1 MRAAVL
7 AESGRLEVRDV
18 PAPDP
23 DGWALVRT
31 RAAGVCGTELHF
43 LDAMFD
49 PPFFPFILGHE
60 AAGVVEH
67 APPGSDLTPGDR
79 VAVYNMVG
87 CGECHWCRTG
97 RDELCARPA
106 GQLGFSLDGGF
117 CELVRAPAANLIR
130 LPDDVSFETGAVLA
144 CSGMTAVHAVRL
156 ADVRLGSTVVV
167 DGVGG
172 VGLMVIQ
179 VAAIAGAR
187 VIAVADAQAKAAL
200 ARDAGASDVVV
211 LEGGNG
217 YETLPE
223 RIGEL
228 TGGLGADHYIELV
241 GSQET
246 MIAGLRSL
254 GRAGTCTLIGY
265 TGDDLTVNPV
275 ELILSERRIL
285 SSVAAARQD
294 LETAVR
300 LAGEGRLRVLVD
312 TRYPLDEVGTAL
324 ERLRARQ
331 VHGRN
336 VLVWG

>member
-18 PAPDP
+18 PEPEP
-23 DGWALVRT
+23 NGWALLAT

-49 PPFFPFILGHE
+49 PPRFPFILGHE

-67 APPGSDLTPGDR
+67 APQGSDLAPGDR

-87 CGECHWCRTG
+87 CGTCHWCRTG

-117 CELVRAPAANLIR
+117 CDLLRAPAENLIR
-130 LPDDVSFETGAVLA
+130 LPENVSFETGAVLA

-156 ADVRLGSTVVV
+156 ADVTLGATAVVN
-167 DGVGG
+167 GVGG

-179 VAAIAGAR
+179 VASIAGAR
-187 VIAVADAQAKAAL
+187 VIAVADSSAKAPL
-200 ARDAGASDVVV
+200 ARDAGAAEVIV
-211 LEGGNG
+211 LEGGAG

-223 RIGEL
+223 RIREV
-228 TGGLGADHYIELV
+228 TDGLGADHYFELV

-246 MIAGLRSL
+246 MLAGLRSL
-254 GRAGTCTLIGY
+254 GRAGTCMLIGY
-265 TGDDLTVNPV
+265 TGDELSVSPV
-275 ELILSERRIL
+275 ELILSELRIL

-300 LAGEGRLRVLVD
+300 LAGEERLRVLVD
-312 TRYPLDEVGTAL
+312 TRYPLDQVGTAL

>member
-1 MRAAVL
+1 VL
-7 AESGRLEVRDV
+7 AERGRLEVTDV
-18 PAPDP
+18 PAPEA
-23 DGWALVRT
+23 DGWALVAT

-49 PPFFPFILGHE
+49 PPAFPFILGHE
-60 AAGVVEH
+60 AAGVVQD
-67 APPGSDLTPGDR
+67 APAGSGLSPGDR

-87 CGECHWCRTG
+87 CGTCHWCRTG

-117 CELVRAPAANLIR
+117 SDLLRVPAANLIP
-130 LPDDVSFETGAVLA
+130 LPESVSFETGAILA
-144 CSGMTAVHAVRL
+144 CSGMTAVHAARL
-156 ADVRLGSTVVV
+156 AGVSLGSTAVVN
-167 DGVGG
+167 GVGG

-187 VIAVADAQAKAAL
+187 VIAVADAEAKAAL

-211 LEGGNG
+211 LEGGLG

-223 RIGEL
+223 RVRDL
-228 TGGLGADHYIELV
+228 TGGLGADHYFELV
-241 GSQET
+241 GSGET
-246 MIAGLRSL
+246 MLAGLRSL
-254 GRAGTCTLIGY
+254 GRAGTCTIIGY
-265 TGDDLTVNPV
+265 TGDDLVVSPV
-275 ELILSERRIL
+275 ELILSELRIL
-285 SSVAAARQD
+285 SSVAAARHD

-312 TRYPLDEVGTAL
+312 TRYPLDEVETAL

-336 VLVWG
+336 VLVWD